1 MKKKAVI
8 LLAVVVI
15 VAAVAIIMVIRHN
28 NNPEVQLEKANKEI
42 QDAMKEERYLSDSE
56 LNEILKNTGKI
67 LLSQVNYDFTSEMY
81 NFEKKEFEPWLSG
94 HVWSSGTNFRR
105 DTQGFKTIVNKGIIY
120 FGKDKFRRGPM
131 HYSEESTISAAYG
144 IAMESSSV
152 EIIMFLL
159 NTSVLEKEN
168 VKYFK
173 EEKVDDKDTVVIGG
187 NCIIYQKNYEVKL
200 WIWKEKGIVVKSEI
214 ISKPDPSMSHFVEP
228 SRTIYKFKNISFEEF
243 DKSVFNVSEKK
254 LFSEIKDDVFKDS
267 DSDGLID
274 YVEENIFNTDPNN
287 PDSDGDGYKD
297 GDEIKNAYDPNGDG
311 RLFGEFQ

>member
-120 FGKDKFRRGPM
+120 FGKDRG
-131 HYSEESTISAAYG
+131 A
-144 IAMESSSV
+144 
-152 EIIMFLL
+152 
-159 NTSVLEKEN
+159 
-168 VKYFK
+168 
-173 EEKVDDKDTVVIGG
+173 
-187 NCIIYQKNYEVKL
+187 
-200 WIWKEKGIVVKSEI
+200 
-214 ISKPDPSMSHFVEP
+214 
-228 SRTIYKFKNISFEEF
+228 
-243 DKSVFNVSEKK
+243 
-254 LFSEIKDDVFKDS
+254 
-267 DSDGLID
+267 
-274 YVEENIFNTDPNN
+274 
-287 PDSDGDGYKD
+287 
-297 GDEIKNAYDPNGDG
+297 
-311 RLFGEFQ
+311 